1 MVAATSVPVGSF
13 PVSRTPL
20 IGREQERADARVL
33 LLDEAIPLL
42 TLTGPGGVG
51 KTRLAQ
57 TIVQEVA
64 EHFADG
70 VVWVELALV
79 GDPALV
85 VPVIAQ
91 TIGLRD
97 SSERPAA
104 EQLVGFLRQRA
115 LLLVLDNF
123 EHLLDAA
130 LQLSSLLASCPRL
143 QMLVT
148 SRSVLH
154 LSAEHDLPVP
164 PLTLPPADERIS
176 PTEAA
181 VSEAVRLFI
190 ERAQA
195 VRPDFRLTDTNA
207 DAVVAICQRLDG
219 LPLALELAS
228 ARLAHLPLTAL
239 QRRLEHRLPLLTSGP
254 RDLPARLR
262 TMRDAIAWSYD
273 LLTLDE
279 QALFRRLAVFVGGFT
294 LEAAEEIVGGTGT
307 QPLAVLDG
315 IASLVGKSLV
325 QVIEVSADEP
335 RYQMLETIREYGLEQ
350 LAASSEAGEIGQ
362 RHALFFA
369 NLAECLGPVVEGPD
383 QRSALESLDADE
395 ANLRAAIMWAIAHQ
409 ERTLALRIPVALWWV
424 WFARGRFREGS
435 AWIERALALTG
446 EAPLELRLFALNVS
460 ANMYSLSG
468 EFDRAAATAETLVEL
483 ARREGDAIGE
493 AMGLFQLS
501 FVAGH
506 EGDAEA
512 AIEHSEAAL
521 ARFRALRCRGWLPWA
536 AQRAGIERLGHGDLD
551 RAERLFREAVNL
563 FLERGNAGGVAMAL
577 CNVGFALHG
586 KGDVDGAELLLRAV
600 LKREVALARE
610 WQIADVLLGL
620 ADVALTRRQVRRA
633 ALLLGATDTLR
644 EKVGYP
650 PHGWMRDAS
659 DRIESDARSALGDDT
674 FSRVW
679 RRGQRMAVSAAVTEA
694 LAVVD
699 RQVSSVSRANDADLE
714 VPSLT
719 LRERDVLRLL
729 VEGQSDRQIAAALS
743 ISPKTV
749 GNHVSSILAKLDVE
763 TRTAAATQAV
773 RRGLADGTHP
783 PPTF

>member
-33 LLDEAIPLL
+33 LLDEAVPLL

-57 TIVQEVA
+57 AIVQEVA

-70 VVWVELALV
+70 VVWVELAPV
-79 GDPALV
+79 GDHALV

-97 SSERPAA
+97 SSERPAV

-164 PLTLPPADERIS
+164 PLTLPPADEGIS

-325 QVIEVSADEP
+325 QVIEVSAGEP

-446 EAPLELRLFALNVS
+446 EAPLELRLFALNIS

-501 FVAGH
+501 FVARH

-644 EKVGYP
+644 EKIGYP
-650 PHGWMRDAS
+650 PHGWMRNAS
-659 DRIESDARSALGDDT
+659 DRIVSDARSALGDDT

-679 RRGQRMAVSAAVTEA
+679 RRGQRMAVSAAVIEA

-699 RQVSSVSRANDADLE
+699 RQVSSVSSANDADLK

>member
-13 PVSRTPL
+13 PLSRTPL

-33 LLDEAIPLL
+33 LLDEAVPLL

-70 VVWVELALV
+70 VVWVELAPV
-79 GDPALV
+79 GDHALV

-97 SSERPAA
+97 SSERPAV

-130 LQLSSLLASCPRL
+130 LQLSSLLASCPHL

-164 PLTLPPADERIS
+164 PLTLPPADEGVS

-325 QVIEVSADEP
+325 QVIEVSAGEP

-350 LAASSEAGEIGQ
+350 LAASSEAGAIGQ

-369 NLAECLGPVVEGPD
+369 NLAECLGPAVEGPD

-446 EAPLELRLFALNVS
+446 EAPLELRMFALNVS

-679 RRGQRMAVSAAVTEA
+679 RRGQRMAMSAAVTEA